1 MFVSRIAKSRVVQRH
16 RGGEDES
23 VAIAV
28 EWFDHRQICDP
39 QVVAGPAE
47 LYQQGTRRGCVD
59 GIRPFDDQLLS
70 ISLDRDRSPFDAD
83 RRIGGTKVDNI
94 PSRGQQGPGGERT
107 AGCGRPGDFG

>member
-1 MFVSRIAKSRVVQRH
+1 MFVSRIAKSRVVQWH

-28 EWFDHRQICDP
+28 EWFEHRQIFDP

-47 LYQQGTRRGCVD
+47 LYQQGTRGGCVD

-70 ISLDRDRSPFDAD
+70 IFLDRDRPPLDTD
-83 RRIGGTKVDNI
+83 CRIGGTKVDNI
-94 PSRGQQGPGGERT
+94 PARGQQGPGGERLSLIHI
-107 AGCGRPGDFG
+107 